1 MKSEERWIVML
12 RKKIGIF
19 SEKVINALDLDIPVG
34 TPIYIAD
41 SNIAH
46 MKASHP
52 EDFRKYGGDME
63 SIIANPDYVGKNAA
77 DDSIEFAKEY
87 ILNGDFVKVAVRIS
101 LKSIYYARSLYT
113 LNPNRV
119 RNFIAKGTMKKLDK

>member
-1 MKSEERWIVML
+1 
-12 RKKIGIF
+12 
-19 SEKVINALDLDIPVG
+19 
-34 TPIYIAD
+34 
-41 SNIAH
+41 
-46 MKASHP
+46 
-52 EDFRKYGGDME
+52 ME